1 MLNVSVTSK
10 EEIKELFEKLS
21 VEVPG
26 TNGLRAM
33 NLAAF
38 KLGVDKM
45 MNQAF
50 IEGSQN
56 SLRTAQDIINQVF
69 NKE

>member
-1 MLNVSVTSK
+1 MQKIPETNE
-10 EEIKELFEKLS
+10 EEIRELFEKLS

-33 NLAAF
+33 NLQAF

-50 IEGSQN
+50 VEGSQN
-56 SLRTAQDIINQVF
+56 SLKTAEDIINRVF
-69 NKE
+69 NK